1 MSIYLKQLILENQNG
16 SQFYIKMKNYILPDW
31 ILSDVIDTLRQ
42 VENYRSEVRAD
53 KETALDR
60 SIKNSK
66 KLLEGLEGD
75 SSDNKEN

>member
-1 MSIYLKQLILENQNG
+1 MSIYLKQLVLENQNG
-16 SQFYIKMKNYILPDW
+16 NQFYIKMKNYILPDW

-42 VENYRSEVRAD
+42 VENYRSEVRTG

-66 KLLEGLEGD
+66 KLLEELEED

>member
-1 MSIYLKQLILENQNG
+1 
-16 SQFYIKMKNYILPDW
+16 MKNYKLPDW

-42 VENYRSEVRAD
+42 VENYRSEVRAG

-66 KLLEGLEGD
+66 KLLEGLEEEE
-75 SSDNKEN
+75 DNPNDEEN

>member
-1 MSIYLKQLILENQNG
+1 
-16 SQFYIKMKNYILPDW
+16 MKNYKLPDW

-42 VENYRSEVRAD
+42 VENYRSEVRAG

-66 KLLEGLEGD
+66 KLLEG
-75 SSDNKEN
+75 

>member
-1 MSIYLKQLILENQNG
+1 MSIYPKQLVQENQNG
-16 SQFYIKMKNYILPDW
+16 NQQSIKMKNYKLPDW

-42 VENYRSEVRAD
+42 VENYRSEVRAG

-66 KLLEGLEGD
+66 KLLEGLEE
-75 SSDNKEN
+75 DNPNDEEN